1 MHSIVSNILNV
12 VGCHEKFSFKS
23 MTSVLS
29 SRDWNIYSYV
39 FCLMILNLILM
50 FLFTSIFFL
59 ISNIKILLIINKV
72 PNRVHW
78 RCTMGAQIR
87 NRRYNDQ
94 EKQEWKN
101 KKNEKR
107 PHANHRECARKK
119 T

>member
-1 MHSIVSNILNV
+1 
-12 VGCHEKFSFKS
+12 
-23 MTSVLS
+23 
-29 SRDWNIYSYV
+29 
-39 FCLMILNLILM
+39 
-50 FLFTSIFFL
+50 
-59 ISNIKILLIINKV
+59 
-72 PNRVHW
+72 
-78 RCTMGAQIR
+78 MGAQIR